1 MKYNKFEEF
10 DWHDCPLYSIRFDDN
25 LELNIDYILK
35 WAIQSNSTY
44 KYLIATANLIF
55 YDVLNMEISIKSSFL
70 NGFEIDRI
78 VNEGNCWVI
87 ELQEGYLKFNSSGF
101 NQVLIKD
108 TIWKENQYLSEEERI
123 VIK

>member
-44 KYLIATANLIF
+44 KYLIAPANLIF
-55 YDVLNMEISIKSSFL
+55 YDVLNMEISIKSSFKW
-70 NGFEIDRI
+70 F
-78 VNEGNCWVI
+78 
-87 ELQEGYLKFNSSGF
+87 
-101 NQVLIKD
+101 
-108 TIWKENQYLSEEERI
+108 
-123 VIK
+123 